1 MKKLLLLLLLTPCVY
16 AGSFDISGKAENKA
30 NQFTASLDNSWE
42 AGRWERDVEFNYRYK
57 DANDIRTKNSGLV
70 AFKQRLTFQPKHYV
84 FGLTR
89 YDYNEFRDIRY
100 RTQVGLGYGYK
111 ILRTE
116 RIKMSNEFSIGFM
129 NNNVGKETYA
139 RNSVWFFYKIAD
151 KVNFTNK
158 FLYEASDVPLLRNET
173 AINFMLTDK
182 LKMGISNIYTE
193 DPHDDNVLSFN
204 IGILF

>member
-42 AGRWERDVEFNYRYK
+42 AGKWERDVEFNYRYK

-70 AFKQRLTFQPKHYV
+70 AFKQRLTFKPKHYV

-89 YDYNEFRDIRY
+89 YDYNEFRDIKY
-100 RTQVGLGYGYK
+100 RAQVGLGYGYK

-129 NNNVGKETYA
+129 NNNVGNETYA

-182 LKMGISNIYTE
+182 LKLGISNIYTE
-193 DPHDDNVLSFN
+193 DPNSDNVLSFN
-204 IGILF
+204 VGVLF

>member
-1 MKKLLLLLLLTPCVY
+1 MKKLLLLLFLTPYIY
-16 AGSFDISGKAENKA
+16 AGSFDIGGKVEDKA

-42 AGRWERDVEFNYRYK
+42 VGKFERDVEFNYRYK
-57 DANDIRTKNSGLV
+57 DANDIRTKNSGLI
-70 AFKQRLTFQPKHYV
+70 AFKRRLTFQPKQYV
-84 FGLTR
+84 FSLTR
-89 YDYNEFRDIRY
+89 YDYNEFRDIKY

-116 RIKMSNEFSIGFM
+116 RIKMSNEFS
-129 NNNVGKETYA
+129 A
-139 RNSVWFFYKIAD
+139 RNSVWFFYKVAD

-173 AINFMLTDK
+173 ALNFMLTDK
-182 LKMGISNIYTE
+182 LKLGISNIYTE

-204 IGILF
+204 VGVLF

>member
-16 AGSFDISGKAENKA
+16 AGSFDIGGKVEDKA

-89 YDYNEFRDIRY
+89 YDYNEFRDIKY
-100 RTQVGLGYGYK
+100 RAQVGLGYGYK

-129 NNNVGKETYA
+129 NNNVGNEAYA
-139 RNSVWFFYKIAD
+139 RNSVWFFYKVAD

-193 DPHDDNVLSFN
+193 DPHDDNVLTFN

>member
-1 MKKLLLLLLLTPCVY
+1 MKKLLLLLLLTPDVY
-16 AGSFDISGKAENKA
+16 AGSFEISGKAEAKA
-30 NQFTASLDNSWE
+30 NQLTASLDNSWE
-42 AGRWERDVEFNYRYK
+42 GGRWERDIEFNYRYK
-57 DANDIRTKNSGLV
+57 DANDIRTKNSGVV
-70 AFKQRLTFQPKHYV
+70 AFKQRLTFQPKQYV

-100 RTQVGLGYGYK
+100 RTQVGLGYGDK

-116 RIKMSNEFSIGFM
+116 KIKMSNEFSIGFM
-129 NNNVGKETYA
+129 NNNVGKEVYA
-139 RNSVWFFYKIAD
+139 RNSVWFFYKVAD

-173 AINFMLTDK
+173 AINFILTDK
-182 LKMGISNIYTE
+182 LKLGISNIYTE
-193 DPHDDNVLSFN
+193 DPHDDNVLTFN

>member
-16 AGSFDISGKAENKA
+16 AGSFDISGKAEEKA
-30 NQFTASLDNSWE
+30 NQLTTSLDTSWE
-42 AGRWERDVEFNYRYK
+42 VGRWERDIEFNYRYK
-57 DANDIRTKNSGLV
+57 DAKDIRTKNSGLV
-70 AFKQRLTFQPKHYV
+70 AFKQRLTFHPKHYV

-111 ILRTE
+111 LLRTD

-129 NNNVGKETYA
+129 HNNIGNEAYV
-139 RNSVWFFYKIAD
+139 RNSVWFFYKVAD
-151 KVNFTNK
+151 KVNFTIK

-193 DPHDDNVLSFN
+193 DPRSDNVLSFN
-204 IGILF
+204 VGVLF

>member
-16 AGSFDISGKAENKA
+16 AGSFDIGGKAENKA

-70 AFKQRLTFQPKHYV
+70 AFKQRLTFKPKHYV

-111 ILRTE
+111 LLRTE
-116 RIKMSNEFSIGFM
+116 RIKMSNEFSVGFM
-129 NNNVGKETYA
+129 NNTVGNETYA
-139 RNSVWFFYKIAD
+139 RNSVWFFYKVAD

>member
-1 MKKLLLLLLLTPCVY
+1 VY
-16 AGSFDISGKAENKA
+16 AGSFDISGKAEEKA
-30 NQFTASLDNSWE
+30 NQLTTSLDTSWE
-42 AGRWERDVEFNYRYK
+42 VGRWERDIEFNYRYK
-57 DANDIRTKNSGLV
+57 DAKDIRTKNSGLV
-70 AFKQRLTFQPKHYV
+70 AFKQRLTFHSKHYV

-111 ILRTE
+111 LLRTD

-129 NNNVGKETYA
+129 HNNIGNEAYV
-139 RNSVWFFYKIAD
+139 RNSVWFFYKVAD

-193 DPHDDNVLSFN
+193 DPRSDNVLSFN
-204 IGILF
+204 VGVLF

>member
-16 AGSFDISGKAENKA
+16 AGSFDISGKVEDKA

-42 AGRWERDVEFNYRYK
+42 VGKFERDVEFNYRYK
-57 DANDIRTKNSGLV
+57 DANDIRTKNSGLI
-70 AFKQRLTFQPKHYV
+70 AFKRRLTFQPKQYV
-84 FGLTR
+84 FSLTR
-89 YDYNEFRDIRY
+89 YDYNEFRDIKY

-116 RIKMSNEFSIGFM
+116 KIKMSNEFSIGFM
-129 NNNVGKETYA
+129 KNNVGKEAYA
-139 RNSVWFFYKIAD
+139 RNSVWFFYKVAD

-173 AINFMLTDK
+173 AINFILTDK
-182 LKMGISNIYTE
+182 LKLGISNIYTE
-193 DPHDDNVLSFN
+193 DPNDDNVLTFN

>member
-16 AGSFDISGKAENKA
+16 AGSFDISGKVEDKA
-30 NQFTASLDNSWE
+30 NQLTTSLDASWE
-42 AGRWERDVEFNYRYK
+42 VGKWERDVEFNYRYK
-57 DANDIRTKNSGLV
+57 DAKNIRTKNSGLV

-89 YDYNEFRDIRY
+89 HDYNEFRDIKY

-111 ILRTE
+111 LLRTD

-129 NNNVGKETYA
+129 KNNVGKEAYA
-139 RNSVWFFYKIAD
+139 RNSVWFFYKVAD

-173 AINFMLTDK
+173 AINFMVTNK
-182 LKMGISNIYTE
+182 LKLGISNIYTE
-193 DPHDDNVLSFN
+193 DPSSDNVLSFN
-204 IGILF
+204 VGFLF